1 MKKTLLLNFLKAA
14 TSRNPRKKTTRFNRL
29 LALFVMVMGMGVS
42 WGQTL
47 VAAWTFDSTADV
59 PSTPSSLA
67 ANLGALAATSYLY
80 ADGTNGSSTWITA
93 TTGNELRIFSGA
105 VNNDP
110 RTTQIAGN
118 AYSLIGGTN
127 SSANNKKITFKFSM
141 SEFKDPI
148 LTFATRGT
156 STGFNTHTWEYST
169 DNINYTAI
177 SVTNTA
183 NTSSTWSTKSIDLS
197 AVNTLDNA
205 ATVYIRLTVSG
216 ATNPTGNNRLDNIQI
231 NATPTSS
238 TWNGTTWSNSAPT
251 STVNAIINGNYT
263 ETSDISCKDL
273 TINSGKTL
281 TIGASNSLTI
291 AGNLVN
297 DGNLIFKSDSNGT
310 ARFASYS
317 GAAIT
322 SSNITVE
329 RYVPAKRAWRLLTA
343 PLKGSSNNT
352 VGTNWQGTA
361 NEGLLLFSP
370 ATYQS
375 TTMTGYTTG
384 GGSPNIWNYDNGWQK
399 IANISTETMFNTNN
413 SDTKAYLV
421 FATGPH
427 GSSTIANT
435 TIPVATTLKPV
446 GQLITG
452 SVANSLTANQFK
464 LLPNPYASPLNTAG
478 LATSNSGTT
487 IYMVDPTLNTVGGYF
502 AYDGTNWTPTT
513 PSASDAYIQSG
524 QGFFVKNAS
533 NTTFTITES
542 HKVSGNSNTWF
553 ERTTTDTSVD
563 KIRVLLYKQINAD
576 WQLAD
581 GILTVNSASGNNEL
595 DAADADKMTN
605 FNENIAFKNGATQ
618 LSIEYRG
625 LPAAG
630 MLQQMQLT
638 GTTAQAYQ
646 MRIKTENYSNSNL
659 TPYLENIQ
667 TGVLTAIPTDGS
679 EVVVPFTGMAATS
692 AAPDSRFRIV
702 YQAPL
707 SADDLN
713 SLVVGVYPNPVNE
726 GLFTIELANTNAPAS
741 YTLTNLLG
749 QEVQKGTLMS
759 LTNAITVQDLSKGV
773 YLLQINQEG
782 ERFSTKLMIK

>member
-1 MKKTLLLNFLKAA
+1 MKTKFQ
-14 TSRNPRKKTTRFNRL
+14 KTTTVYGCL
-29 LALFVMVMGMGVS
+29 LAFFMVQSG
-42 WGQTL
+42 WGQTNYYWNCASVSPTSGSNSNITSVEFGTTAGNNNGTTTL
-47 VAAWTFDSTADV
+47 ISTTSVSSGYSGASGTSNFGAACKVGSIATASSTYF
-59 PSTPSSLA
+59 SIIITPSSNYSVKINSISFGSRGTGTGPQNVYIYSSIDNFTSPIGNVSLS
-67 ANLGALAATSYLY
+67 NNSIWVLKNISFEGTPLNRVVATPITIRIYG
-80 ADGTNGSSTWITA
+80 ADGVGSP
-93 TTGNELRIFSGA
+93 G
-105 VNNDP
+105 
-110 RTTQIAGN
+110 
-118 AYSLIGGTN
+118 
-127 SSANNKKITFKFSM
+127 
-141 SEFKDPI
+141 
-148 LTFATRGT
+148 
-156 STGFNTHTWEYST
+156 
-169 DNINYTAI
+169 
-177 SVTNTA
+177 A
-183 NTSSTWSTKSIDLS
+183 NTSNWRIDDVNLS
-197 AVNTLDNA
+197 VTDYPV
-205 ATVYIRLTVSG
+205 T
-216 ATNPTGNNRLDNIQI
+216 
-231 NATPTSS
+231 
-238 TWNGTTWSNSAPT
+238 TWNSTTWSNGAPT

-263 ETSDISCKDL
+263 ESDISCKDL

-281 TIGASNSLTI
+281 TIGATNSLTI

-322 SSNITVE
+322 SSNVTVE

-343 PLKGSSNNT
+343 PLKGGTGNT
-352 VGTNWQGTA
+352 VAANWQGTA

-435 TIPVATTLKPV
+435 TTPVATTLKPV

-452 SVANSLTANQFK
+452 SVAHSLTANQFK

-478 LATSNSGTT
+478 LVTSNSGTT

-782 ERFSTKLMIK
+782 KRFSTKLMIK

>member
-1 MKKTLLLNFLKAA
+1 MKIQLQKVAPFYWT
-14 TSRNPRKKTTRFNRL
+14 L
-29 LALFVMVMGMGVS
+29 LALFMVNLG
-42 WGQTL
+42 WGQTNYYWNCASVSPTSGSNSNITSVEFGTTAGNNNGTTTL
-47 VAAWTFDSTADV
+47 ISTTSGSSGYSGASGTSNFGAACKVGSIATASSTYF
-59 PSTPSSLA
+59 SIIITPSS
-67 ANLGALAATSYLY
+67 NYSVKI
-80 ADGTNGSSTWITA
+80 NSISFGS
-93 TTGNELRIFSGA
+93 
-105 VNNDP
+105 
-110 RTTQIAGN
+110 
-118 AYSLIGGTN
+118 
-127 SSANNKKITFKFSM
+127 
-141 SEFKDPI
+141 
-148 LTFATRGT
+148 RGT
-156 STGFNTHTWEYST
+156 STGPQNVYIYSSI
-169 DNINYTAI
+169 DNYTTSI
-177 SVTNTA
+177 GNVSVTN
-183 NTSSTWSTKSIDLS
+183 NSTWAIKNISFEGTPLNRVVAAPITIRIYGADGSGSPSSGTVNWRIDDVNLS
-197 AVNTLDNA
+197 VTDYPV
-205 ATVYIRLTVSG
+205 T
-216 ATNPTGNNRLDNIQI
+216 
-231 NATPTSS
+231 
-238 TWNGTTWSNSAPT
+238 TWNGTTWSNGAPT

-263 ETSDISCKDL
+263 ETTDISCKDL

-322 SSNITVE
+322 SSNVTVE

-435 TIPVATTLKPV
+435 TTPVATTLKPV

-452 SVANSLTANQFK
+452 SVAHSLTANQFK

-533 NTTFTITES
+533 NTTFTIAES
-542 HKVSGNSNTWF
+542 HKLNGNSNNWF
-553 ERTTTDTSVD
+553 ERTITDTSVD
-563 KIRVLLYKQINAD
+563 KIRVLLYKQDNSE
-576 WQLAD
+576 WYLAD
-581 GILTVNSASGNNEL
+581 GILTVNSASGNNEV

-630 MLQQMQLT
+630 MLQPMQLT

-759 LTNAITVQDLSKGV
+759 LTNAIAVQDLSKGV

-782 ERFSTKLMIK
+782 KRFSTKLMIK